1 MEMTIKRKSHN
12 DLVLQCTGGGPGTMR
27 LKRSIPITSYCTPG
41 SSHGGKASKGDK
53 ALAAKEIVVGPEY
66 DKKNLAS
73 LHGGSAG
80 EVTFV
85 HFLFF
90 MKGKKQLTFES

>member
-27 LKRSIPITSYCTPG
+27 IKKNIPITSYCTPG
-41 SSHGGKASKGDK
+41 SSHGGKASKGYPTGE
-53 ALAAKEIVVGPEY
+53 EIVVGPEY
-66 DKKNLAS
+66 DKENLAS

-90 MKGKKQLTFES
+90 MKGKNS

>member
-12 DLVLQCTGGGPGTMR
+12 DLVLQCTGGGPGTMS
-27 LKRSIPITSYCTPG
+27 LKGNNFPITSYCTPG
-41 SSHGGKASKGDK
+41 SSHGGKASKGTITTDN
-53 ALAAKEIVVGPEY
+53 IVVGPEY
-66 DKKNLAS
+66 DKENLAS

-90 MKGKKQLTFES
+90 MKGKNS

>member
-1 MEMTIKRKSHN
+1 MEMKIKRKSHN
-12 DLVLQCTGGGPGTMR
+12 DLVLQCAGGGPGSMR
-27 LKRSIPITSYCTPG
+27 LEGNKIPIKSACTPG
-41 SSHGGKASKGDK
+41 SSHGGKASKGEPTYDN
-53 ALAAKEIVVGPEY
+53 IVVGPEY
-66 DKKNLAS
+66 DNENLAS

-90 MKGKKQLTFES
+90 MKGKNS

>member
-12 DLVLQCTGGGPGTMR
+12 DLVLQCTGGGPGTMS
-27 LKRSIPITSYCTPG
+27 LKVVPFPIRALCIPG
-41 SSHGGKASKGDK
+41 SSHGGKASKGD
-53 ALAAKEIVVGPEY
+53 ATAEVIVVGPEY
-66 DKKNLAS
+66 DKENLAS

-80 EVTFV
+80 GVTFV

-90 MKGKKQLTFES
+90 MKGKNS